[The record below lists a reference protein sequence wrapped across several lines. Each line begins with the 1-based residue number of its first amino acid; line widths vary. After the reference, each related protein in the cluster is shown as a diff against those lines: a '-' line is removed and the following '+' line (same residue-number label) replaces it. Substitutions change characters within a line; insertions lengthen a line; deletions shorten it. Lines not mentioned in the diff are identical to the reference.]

1 MLKIPYFM
9 LKVMFIHNLL
19 YIEETPIN
27 GFKSCYP
34 QPKSA
39 LFTGTFFFCVIF
51 RVA

>member
-1 MLKIPYFM
+1 MRKIVF
-9 LKVMFIHNLL
+9 LHNLL

-34 QPKSA
+34 HTKSA
-39 LFTGTFFFCVIF
+39 LFTGTFFFRVIF